1 MPENEKKQEE
11 LEVKLDE
18 VVEGQ
23 EVDIPLNPLEKLQQ
37 QQEETSTESTEK
49 EPDVDK
55 TYENER
61 QIKLEEKKFQN
72 IRMICLILLKFVK
85 ESGKK

>member
-23 EVDIPLNPLEKLQQ
+23 EVDVPLNPLEKRNF
-37 QQEETSTESTEK
+37 
-49 EPDVDK
+49 
-55 TYENER
+55 Y
-61 QIKLEEKKFQN
+61 
-72 IRMICLILLKFVK
+72 
-85 ESGKK
+85 

>member
-1 MPENEKKQEE
+1 MPENKKKQEE